1 MKAAGRRPHPFRST
15 VLLAIGFAIAVAIL
29 LSPTFLESVNNIR
42 QTTEIG
48 TYEDSLSGLDTEQML
63 KEAAAYNRS
72 IERQQK
78 TSAFSYRG
86 EEATDRT
93 YEHVLSADRE
103 KGGGAMAF
111 LEIRKIHLYLP
122 VMHGTRE
129 KDLTS
134 SVGHMYGTSVPVGG
148 EDTHAVLAA
157 HTGLKSADLFTNLT
171 RMRTGDTF
179 RVHVLGRVLI
189 YTVDQIE
196 IVYPDEED
204 PYLQVVDG
212 KDYVTLYTCTPYGVN
227 DHRLLV
233 RGVRTGTETEPA
245 ADAARA
251 TTSLNRLAVVRT
263 ALLGAVPFLIILAGV
278 LKARHDRRKTARKA
292 AERAARAH
300 RREGV
305 PAAPGPVQA
314 NPAGAAEDAPGPAS
328 REHPDLRET
337 ADTAHRSPE
346 MAEDME
352 NGTDAKKIHDP
363 DVSTEKI

>member
-15 VLLAIGFAIAVAIL
+15 VLLAIGLAIAVAIL

-63 KEAAAYNRS
+63 KEAEAYNRS

-103 KGGGAMAF
+103 KGGGTMAF

-122 VMHGTRE
+122 VVHGTRE

-148 EDTHAVLAA
+148 KGTHAVLAA

-171 RMRTGDTF
+171 RMRSGDTF
-179 RVHVLGRVLI
+179 RIHVLGRVLI

-204 PYLQVVDG
+204 PYLQVADG
-212 KDYVTLYTCTPYGVN
+212 KDYITLYTCTPYGVN

-263 ALLGAVPFLIILAGV
+263 ALLGAVPFLIIFAGV
-278 LKARHDRRKTARKA
+278 LKACHDRRKAARNA
-292 AERAARAH
+292 AERAARVH
-300 RREGV
+300 RREGM
-305 PAAPGPVQA
+305 PAAPGPVRA
-314 NPAGAAEDAPGPAS
+314 NPAGGQG
-328 REHPDLRET
+328 RELP
-337 ADTAHRSPE
+337 DTAHRSPE
-346 MAEDME
+346 TAEDTE
-352 NGTDAKKIHDP
+352 SGPDAKKIHDP
-363 DVSTEKI
+363 DDSAEKI

>member
-93 YEHVLSADRE
+93 YEHVLSAD
-103 KGGGAMAF
+103 
-111 LEIRKIHLYLP
+111 
-122 VMHGTRE
+122 RE